1 MMFPTI
7 HLNGTSGDDLLGQT
21 VDAMLALSDTIKAL
35 QAAGP
40 NSRDYYVQPGQ
51 QQRFAQ
57 AQHQHED
64 RLAKLE
70 AIQADLV
77 ALYESIHAQ
86 MTERS
91 RP

>member
-21 VDAMLALSDTIKAL
+21 VDAMLALSDAFKAI
-35 QAAGP
+35 QAANP
-40 NSRDYYVQPGQ
+40 NGRDYYVQGPWAIDLAENEH
-51 QQRFAQ
+51 RA
-57 AQHQHED
+57 
-64 RLAKLE
+64 RLAQLE
-70 AIQADLV
+70 AVQADLV